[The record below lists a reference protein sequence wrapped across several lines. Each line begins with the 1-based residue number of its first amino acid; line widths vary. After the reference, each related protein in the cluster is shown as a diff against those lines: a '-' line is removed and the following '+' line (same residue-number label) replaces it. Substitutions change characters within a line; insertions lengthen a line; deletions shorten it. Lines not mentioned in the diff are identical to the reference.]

1 MIRSATL
8 IALGIIFSTSSY
20 SSTELHVFGD
30 SLSDQGHAPIFA
42 SGELVKAGAT
52 FTNKTTGKPGKVW
65 ISYFS
70 SLIKVDEPQPRSP
83 IWEKY
88 YGVDNIEAT
97 GFAVAGYTTD
107 DIYSSIVDK
116 GHYQELSKSGLRGSS
131 VFYSKQYFTV
141 NDGYFHTEVSRKPD
155 HVIATLWGGGNDL
168 LKGGDPVRAADT
180 LMKSVKAL
188 YDRDNIKCLILLDM
202 PDLGALPFNYII
214 SEKKNL
220 PIDDYNT
227 KKSKV
232 SDTFNAQMGESIEAL
247 RDKVQFIR
255 VSKLFSDVQENPE
268 NFGFSATNQSKY
280 CINPVTEPHLPS
292 VPCIK
297 HPEEGSKLAFND
309 GIHPSTEM
317 HKLVA
322 QFVYDQIKSEDSCKA
337 GDSI

>member
-188 YDRDNIKCLILLDM
+188 YDRDNINSTASATRKSWSSSAAGTSSRRM
-202 PDLGALPFNYII
+202 PSAWWSGRAAARAGCPSPTCGSPWPWPGA
-214 SEKKNL
+214 
-220 PIDDYNT
+220 
-227 KKSKV
+227 
-232 SDTFNAQMGESIEAL
+232 AG
-247 RDKVQFIR
+247 RR
-255 VSKLFSDVQENPE
+255 VSRPAASGARACWSGWRRCRSWPAASVRPTRRRRTRRHDDHADAARPGGRNPALAPPGRPPGRRGGE
-268 NFGFSATNQSKY
+268 RAPLGGAGS
-280 CINPVTEPHLPS
+280 CPLGVRPHR
-292 VPCIK
+292 
-297 HPEEGSKLAFND
+297 
-309 GIHPSTEM
+309 
-317 HKLVA
+317 
-322 QFVYDQIKSEDSCKA
+322 A
-337 GDSI
+337 G